1 MRAHRAVTALVV
13 TAALA
18 GAAAAGCARDS
29 YIVATL
35 VSGDTPFTGVTAVD
49 VTVSGIA
56 GHDAEALPTFRPAAA
71 LSFDT
76 VNPSKV
82 RFSVA
87 FTPSVSGAVT
97 LLVTVSDDVTACLGY
112 GQVEAVPIA
121 RGDTRSVDVTIH
133 HSLAQAQGGGGC
145 PSVAENVG
153 AGADAGS
160 DSAADSS
167 SPGQVTFPGCDPA
180 VPDSCPAGQTCIVD
194 CDVQSASC
202 VAAGTHGPGESCST
216 SSDCGAG
223 TECFDLSSHAGCTP
237 TTKLCLALCA
247 DDTQCAA
254 RAGAPA
260 DAATP
265 GSFAYPGGSCLT
277 AVECADAVETTYKTC
292 TFTCDPRG
300 AATTGCP
307 SGLLC
312 FLFRGASGLDSPN
325 CGCREPTRT
334 GTDGAPCVSSADCAP
349 GFICNQNGNTLT
361 CRQLCLAGAGSSE
374 CALKTCMPLAT
385 YPKLGVCL

>member
-1 MRAHRAVTALVV
+1 MRAPRAATALVV
-13 TAALA
+13 GAALA
-18 GAAAAGCARDS
+18 GAAAAGGCARDS

-49 VTVSGIA
+49 VTVSGLA
-56 GHDAEALPTFRPAAA
+56 GHDADALPTFRPAAA

-97 LLVTVSDDVTACLGY
+97 LLVTVSDDVNACLGY
-112 GQVEAVPIA
+112 GEVDAVPIA

-133 HSLAQAQGGGGC
+133 HVQGGGGC
-145 PSVAENVG
+145 PSVAGNVG
-153 AGADAGS
+153 GGADAGS
-160 DSAADSS
+160 DSATDSS

-180 VPDSCPAGQTCIVD
+180 VPDSCPDGQTCIVD
-194 CDVQSASC
+194 CEAKSASC
-202 VAAGTHGPGESCST
+202 VAAGTHGPGESCSI
-216 SSDCGAG
+216 SGDCGAG
-223 TECFDLSSHAGCTP
+223 TECFDLSSRPGCTP

-254 RAGAPA
+254 RAGGPA

-265 GSFAYPGGSCLT
+265 GAFVYPGGSCLT
-277 AVECADAVETTYKTC
+277 PVECPDAIETTYKTC

-312 FLFRGASGLDSPN
+312 FLFSGASGLDSPN

-334 GTDGAPCVSSADCAP
+334 GTDGASCVSSANCAP
-349 GFICNQNGNTLT
+349 GFVCNQNGGTLA
-361 CRQLCLAGAGSSE
+361 CRQLCLAGAASSE